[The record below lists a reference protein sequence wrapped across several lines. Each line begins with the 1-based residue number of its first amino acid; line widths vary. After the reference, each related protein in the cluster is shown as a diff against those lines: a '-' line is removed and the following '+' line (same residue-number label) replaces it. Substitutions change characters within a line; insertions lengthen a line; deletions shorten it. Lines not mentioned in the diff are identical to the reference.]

1 MTSGARA
8 RLSLP
13 ARSIYQD
20 LLGLVYTEGG
30 IANDKERLMQRLGI
44 GREYAADMDAALAEF
59 EVQDG
64 RLTHPRV
71 LLEIDK
77 LAAARSRQ
85 SNGGKARWSK
95 RKAKPRPVQPIAVD
109 DDEDPFG

>member
-1 MTSGARA
+1 MR
-8 RLSLP
+8 
-13 ARSIYQD
+13 
-20 LLGLVYTEGG
+20 
-30 IANDKERLMQRLGI
+30 RLGI
-44 GREYAADMDAALAEF
+44 DSGYAADMDTAFAEF

-71 LLEIDK
+71 LQEIDK